1 MILMNE
7 TQLRGSMKV
16 SMEPAYIT
24 WSKNRISQTGGGV
37 ATSVARAF
45 MCNSGGAGEGV
56 AGDEYLI
63 TRIASFKP
71 ELNLVNCYGE
81 QRKTT
86 KTEVEEKWN
95 RLRTELEN
103 IRARN

>member
-1 MILMNE
+1 MLHLWHGPSCVI
-7 TQLRGSMKV
+7 Q
-16 SMEPAYIT
+16 
-24 WSKNRISQTGGGV
+24 
-37 ATSVARAF
+37 
-45 MCNSGGAGEGV
+45 GGAGEGV

-71 ELNLVNCYGE
+71 ELNVVNCYGE

-103 IRARN
+103 IRARNEFCCFGVT